1 MKRIRQTHPAWR
13 VMPANCKEIA
23 NFKGP
28 NTTNSSV
35 SAPQDGAFLLSV
47 YTIPNQ
53 WLLDPMD
60 DVVRQVVTCLGTP
73 RSCNLLENGTRM
85 SRYRVEYFNQRHA
98 AYAFSC
104 LAGFKLEVCFF
115 FSSFFFF
122 LPSSVLLLCSL
133 KVEC

>member
-1 MKRIRQTHPAWR
+1 
-13 VMPANCKEIA
+13 MPANCKEIA

-115 FSSFFFF
+115 FFFFFFF